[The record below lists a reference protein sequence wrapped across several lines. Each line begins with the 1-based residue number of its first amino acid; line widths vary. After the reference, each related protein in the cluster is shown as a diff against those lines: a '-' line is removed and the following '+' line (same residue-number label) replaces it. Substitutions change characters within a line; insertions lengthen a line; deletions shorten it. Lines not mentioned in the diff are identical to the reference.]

1 MFSTLLKS
9 QIFKISI
16 LEIFKFIYRYFII
29 SILESLDNNIS
40 DDFFKIFKREF
51 RLFFIKSIILKLV
64 IFFDEDKDKGLGVKG
79 ESFIFFDLEG
89 IFFYFVMGFKKG
101 IVFLYFYS
109 ILFFYFDVF
118 YISVIFF

>member
-1 MFSTLLKS
+1 MFSILLKS

-40 DDFFKIFKREF
+40 DDSFKIFKREF

-89 IFFYFVMGFKKG
+89 IFF
-101 IVFLYFYS
+101 
-109 ILFFYFDVF
+109 IL
-118 YISVIFF
+118 